1 MNIKIVRSRL
11 ISYRD
16 KNFVFLLCIC
26 LTQVLGAPGRP
37 LRAFFH
43 FKHLKAHKMQTI
55 FKTLLI
61 ISIASFVAVSC
72 GDKEKNIV
80 HSEKSDLEWKLA
92 WSDEF
97 DKDSINAENWNYQ
110 VVEAGR
116 FNEEWQRYT
125 NSSENA
131 YIQDDCLVIRAIHES
146 EEHGMDQYTSARLHQ
161 SLLPGMS

>member
-1 MNIKIVRSRL
+1 
-11 ISYRD
+11 
-16 KNFVFLLCIC
+16 
-26 LTQVLGAPGRP
+26 
-37 LRAFFH
+37 
-43 FKHLKAHKMQTI
+43 MQTI

-61 ISIASFVAVSC
+61 ISIASFLAVSC

-80 HSEKSDLEWKLA
+80 HSEKSELTESVSETSVYDPGPEWKLA

-146 EEHGMDQYTSARLHQ
+146 EAHGMDQYTSARLHQ